1 MDTPIITISPRDA
14 RWREELRKTHT
25 AKERMAIPR
34 VKMPELDPAYRVTCN
49 DEVNQGLSAEQA
61 VTEATRCL
69 DCPDP
74 QCVTGCPVGINIPG
88 FIKNIE
94 RGEFIEAAAVLKE
107 TSALPAVC
115 GRVCPQERQC
125 ESKCIY
131 NKTRRPAVAIGY
143 LERFAADTAR
153 PDASR
158 CAAGNSALEPVAADH
173 HAYPIR
179 IAVVGSGP
187 ASLSF
192 AGEMARR
199 GYSVHVFEALH
210 EIGGVLKY
218 GIPEFRLPN
227 EIVDA
232 EIEGLRAAGV
242 EFTTDC
248 VIGKTLSY
256 DDLVKE
262 GFKGIFV
269 ASGAGLPRFMG
280 IPGENY
286 IGVMSSNEYLTRV
299 NLMGAGR
306 PGWATPV
313 IKGRKVAVIGGGNTA
328 MDSCRTARRM
338 GAEEVYIV
346 YRRSEAEMPARVEE
360 VRHAKEEGVKFLT
373 LHNPVEYLADE
384 TGRVRAMRLQRMEL
398 GEPDASGR
406 RSPQPVEG
414 DITEVEIDE
423 VIVSVG
429 VSPNPLIPDSIPG
442 LEVTRRGTI
451 VADEATLETTIPM
464 LFAGGDIVRG
474 GATVILA
481 MGDGRKAAAE
491 MDKKIRNS

>member
-1 MDTPIITISPRDA
+1 MDKQTTISPRDA

-61 VTEATRCL
+61 VAEATRCL

-158 CAAGNSALEPVAADH
+158 CAAGNSTPEPVAADRP
-173 HAYPIR
+173 AAPIR

-199 GYSVHVFEALH
+199 GYSVHIFEALH

-232 EIEGLRAAGV
+232 EIEGLH
-242 EFTTDC
+242 C
-248 VIGKTLSY
+248 
-256 DDLVKE
+256 
-262 GFKGIFV
+262 
-269 ASGAGLPRFMG
+269 
-280 IPGENY
+280 
-286 IGVMSSNEYLTRV
+286 
-299 NLMGAGR
+299 
-306 PGWATPV
+306 
-313 IKGRKVAVIGGGNTA
+313 
-328 MDSCRTARRM
+328 
-338 GAEEVYIV
+338 
-346 YRRSEAEMPARVEE
+346 RRSRV
-360 VRHAKEEGVKFLT
+360 H
-373 LHNPVEYLADE
+373 H
-384 TGRVRAMRLQRMEL
+384 RLRDWE
-398 GEPDASGR
+398 D
-406 RSPQPVEG
+406 
-414 DITEVEIDE
+414 
-423 VIVSVG
+423 
-429 VSPNPLIPDSIPG
+429 PL
-442 LEVTRRGTI
+442 V
-451 VADEATLETTIPM
+451 
-464 LFAGGDIVRG
+464 
-474 GATVILA
+474 
-481 MGDGRKAAAE
+481 
-491 MDKKIRNS
+491 